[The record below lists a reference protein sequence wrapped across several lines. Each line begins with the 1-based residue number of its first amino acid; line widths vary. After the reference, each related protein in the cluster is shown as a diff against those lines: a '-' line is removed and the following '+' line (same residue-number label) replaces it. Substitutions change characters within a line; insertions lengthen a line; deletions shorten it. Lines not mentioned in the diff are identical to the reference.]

1 MRIDTVKGSAYAL
14 TCTEACTV
22 QALRADEAFITIL
35 EADTAGQ
42 YGFVAPTEAVEVSDE
57 NSMVTQ
63 TFRPAPLGLPGGAVI
78 QNGGDV
84 ILRNLMAEGAAF
96 SGVVNAN
103 GGINVPLAAGA
114 ATDTAS
120 VNRAYAIGVAQMVLM
135 HQARTYWVTDSCK
148 ATNGL
153 TINHVAPGCYCE
165 VLLGVNACTSLTM
178 PTTGAIGSGNYSKI
192 LGYSLPIRLGGGS
205 PGAWM
210 KASLLIG
217 TGGQWTEHPDGGM
230 DDFRFCPVAGSVPAT
245 ARLIEVTLYYQD
257 GYKARVRELIGAGNS
272 GGYVIRTTES
282 CLDYD
287 DNTNPCSA
295 AYRLVIA
302 QSQLSY
308 TDALAA
314 GVWLIM
320 GGADNDTVIKLADIR
335 GWDTYH
341 MSGPP
346 TLYLDVQGGIYGV
359 WLKLESPTI
368 LNGIGNNTYVKY
380 GLIPYQR
387 SWITSE
393 AEVPYSDPEQPVA

>member
-22 QALRADEAFITIL
+22 QALRADAAFITIL

-42 YGFVAPTEAVEVSDE
+42 YAFVAPTEAVEVSDE
-57 NSMVTQ
+57 NAMVTQ
-63 TFRPAPLGLPGGAVI
+63 TFRPAPLGLPGGAGI

-84 ILRNLMAEGAAF
+84 ILGNLMAEGAAF

-120 VNRAYAIGVAQMVLM
+120 VNRAYAIGVAQTVLM
-135 HQARTYWVTDSCK
+135 HQTRTYWVTASCQ

-165 VLLGVNACTSLTM
+165 VLLGVNTCTSLTM
-178 PTTGAIGSGNYSKI
+178 PTGGTIGSGNYSKV
-192 LGYSLPIRLGGGS
+192 LGYSIPLQHDGGS

-217 TGGQWTEHPDGGM
+217 TGSQWTEHPDGGM
-230 DDFRFCPVAGSVPAT
+230 DDFRFRPVAGSAPSIS
-245 ARLIEVTLYYQD
+245 RLIEVTLYYQD
-257 GYKARVRELIGAGNS
+257 GYKARVRELIGVGNPQS
-272 GGYVIRTTES
+272 YVVRTTES
-282 CLDYD
+282 ALNYD
-287 DNTNPCSA
+287 HNTNPCSA
-295 AYRLVIA
+295 AYRLVIT

-314 GVWLIM
+314 GVWLVM
-320 GGADNDTVIKLADIR
+320 GGVHNDTVIKLADIR

-346 TLYLDVQGGIYGV
+346 TLYLDVQGGIYGG
-359 WLKLESPTI
+359 WMKLESPTI

-393 AEVPYSDPEQPVA
+393 VEVPYSHPEQPVA